1 MAFQVSPGV
10 VTKEV
15 DKTNVVP
22 PVSSGIG
29 VMVGH
34 FSKGPVEEITI
45 INSEEELVNTFG
57 KPNANNYEDWFT
69 AANFLQYS
77 SNLRVIRADAANAKN
92 AVGAGSALDIKN
104 RADYDQN
111 GAAGSVWVAKTMGTH
126 GNALKVSMCVGANGF
141 SQDLP
146 SSNQTVGEDAAGA
159 TVVQVDSG
167 SAFNVGDIIS
177 FSSVDASSDASAFT
191 HNAGDEGNEYEITG
205 ITGNDLTVKLKD
217 DLGNKGLQAIVP
229 DNSFIRRRWKFYD
242 LFDSAPGTSTWA
254 TDKGYVNDEMHIVI
268 YDQTGAITGFDGDQV
283 GQRTASV
290 LETFSFLSQGGTAKT
305 PQGGSNYYVNVLNDT
320 SKYVYW
326 GSHHSSINTD
336 AGKSTPPDGTTY
348 TQPSNNAQ
356 VIDTGLTGGLDAGGS
371 TNAPTVGEKKTSLD
385 LLDNDTT
392 EVDLIM
398 SGACGA
404 GADGITH
411 AQNVVALAESRKDA
425 VAFISP
431 RSGDVVGGASNS
443 AKTTAVTTFFGNINS
458 SSYAVFDSG
467 YKYMFDKYNDVYRY
481 VPLNGDIAGITA
493 NTDLVADAWF
503 SPAGYNRGGVRGV
516 TKLAFNPSK
525 AERDLLY
532 QNRVNPVCTFPG
544 QGTVLFGDKTALT
557 RPSAFDRINVRRLF
571 LVLEK
576 AISNAA
582 KFQMFEF
589 NDAFTRAQFVNLVEP
604 FLRDVQG
611 RRGISDFSVI
621 ADETNNTGEVID
633 RNEFVGDI
641 FVKPARSIN
650 FVQLNFIAVRT
661 GVAFSEIGG

>member
-29 VMVGH
+29 VVVGH

-57 KPNANNYEDWFT
+57 KPNATNYEDWFT

-77 SNLRVIRADAANAKN
+77 SNLRVIRADAAAGRN
-92 AVGAGSALDIKN
+92 AVGSGSALDIKN
-104 RADYDQN
+104 RADYDT
-111 GAAGSVWVAKTMGTH
+111 ATLGSSLWIAKTMGAH
-126 GNALKVSMCVGANGF
+126 GNALKVSVCAGANGF
-141 SQDLP
+141 SQKY
-146 SSNQTVGEDAAGA
+146 AAGTGGVNGA
-159 TVVQVDSG
+159 KSAGDTTVTVDDG
-167 SAFNVGDIIS
+167 TKFNVGDIITFDGTTGADIGHS
-177 FSSVDASSDASAFT
+177 TKYEVTNIATHVLTIRQSDQVNGGGLTA
-191 HNAGDEGNEYEITG
+191 DVLDNEEIT
-205 ITGNDLTVKLKD
+205 
-217 DLGNKGLQAIVP
+217 
-229 DNSFIRRRWKFYD
+229 RRWKFHD
-242 LFDSAPGTSTWA
+242 LFDSAPATSTWA
-254 TDKGYVNDEMHIVI
+254 ADKGYTNDEMHIVV
-268 YDQTGAITGFDGDQV
+268 YDHTGAITGFDADAA
-283 GQRTASV
+283 GQRTAAV
-290 LETFSFLSQGGTAKT
+290 LETFGFVSQGGIAKT
-305 PQGGSNYYVNVLNDT
+305 PQGGSNFYANVINDT
-320 SKYVYW
+320 SKYIYW
-326 GSHHSSINTD
+326 GSHDASTGEAGDNTP
-336 AGKSTPPDGTTY
+336 AGGSY
-348 TQPSNNAQ
+348 NQPSDNAQ
-356 VIDTGLTGGLDAGGS
+356 VIDTALSSGVDA
-371 TNAPTVGEKKTSLD
+371 TPTVGEKKTSLD
-385 LLDNDTT
+385 LLNNDTT

-398 SGACGA
+398 SGACGS
-404 GADGITH
+404 GTDGITH
-411 AQNVVALAESRKDA
+411 GQNVVALAEARKDA

-431 RSGDVVGGASNS
+431 RSSDVVGGASNS
-443 AKTTAVTTFFGNINS
+443 AKTTNVTTFFGNLNS
-458 SSYAVFDSG
+458 SSYCVFDSG

-503 SPAGYNRGGVRGV
+503 SPAGYNRGGVRGT

-532 QNRVNPVCTFPG
+532 QNRINPVCTFPG
-544 QGTVLFGDKTALT
+544 QGTVLFGDKTALS

>member
-45 INSEEELVNTFG
+45 INTEEELVNTFG
-57 KPNANNYEDWFT
+57 KPNADNYEDWFT

-77 SNLRVIRADAANAKN
+77 SNLRVIRADANAGRN

-104 RADYDQN
+104 RADYDT
-111 GAAGSVWVAKTMGTH
+111 ATLGSSLWIAKTMGAH
-126 GNALKVSMCVGANGF
+126 GNALKVSVCAGANGF
-141 SQDLP
+141 SQKY
-146 SSNQTVGEDAAGA
+146 AAGTGGVNGA
-159 TVVQVDSG
+159 KSAGDTTVTVDDG
-167 SAFNVGDIIS
+167 TKFNVGDIITFDGTTGADIGHS
-177 FSSVDASSDASAFT
+177 TKYEVTNIATHVLTIRQSDQVNGGGLTA
-191 HNAGDEGNEYEITG
+191 DVLDNEEIT
-205 ITGNDLTVKLKD
+205 
-217 DLGNKGLQAIVP
+217 
-229 DNSFIRRRWKFYD
+229 RRWKFHD
-242 LFDSAPGTSTWA
+242 LFDSAPATSTWA
-254 TDKGYVNDEMHIVI
+254 ADKGYTNDELHIVV
-268 YDQTGAITGFDGDQV
+268 YDHTGAITGFDADAA
-283 GQRTASV
+283 GQRTAAV
-290 LETFSFLSQGGTAKT
+290 LETFGFVSQGGIAKT
-305 PQGGSNYYVNVLNDT
+305 PQGGSNFYANVINDT
-320 SKYVYW
+320 SKYIYW
-326 GSHHSSINTD
+326 GSHHSSLGEAGDNTP
-336 AGKSTPPDGTTY
+336 AGGSY
-348 TQPSNNAQ
+348 NQPSDNAQ
-356 VIDTGLTGGLDAGGS
+356 VIDTALGALSGSGGVDA
-371 TNAPTVGEKKTSLD
+371 TPTVGEKKTSLD
-385 LLDNDTT
+385 LLNNDTT

-398 SGACGA
+398 SGACGS
-404 GADGITH
+404 GTDGITH
-411 AQNVVALAESRKDA
+411 GQNVVALAEARKDA

-431 RSGDVVGGASNS
+431 RSSDVVGGASNS

-458 SSYAVFDSG
+458 SSYCVFDSG

-503 SPAGYNRGGVRGV
+503 SPAGYNRGGVRGT

-544 QGTVLFGDKTALT
+544 QGTVLFGDKTALS

>member
-29 VMVGH
+29 VVVGH

-45 INSEEELVNTFG
+45 INTEEELVNTFG

-77 SNLRVIRADAANAKN
+77 SNLRVIRADAAAGRN

-104 RADYDQN
+104 RADYDSATDN
-111 GAAGSVWVAKTMGTH
+111 GTLGSSLWIAKTMGAH
-126 GNALKVSMCVGANGF
+126 GNALKVSVCAGANGF
-141 SQDLP
+141 SQQYDAGTGGVNEVAGYVATN
-146 SSNQTVGEDAAGA
+146 SQITVDNGA
-159 TVVQVDSG
+159 K
-167 SAFNVGDIIS
+167 FNVGDIITFDGTDGIS
-177 FSSVDASSDASAFT
+177 GHST
-191 HNAGDEGNEYEITG
+191 KYEITG
-205 ITGNDLTVKLKD
+205 IATHVLTIRQSDQVN
-217 DLGNKGLQAIVP
+217 GGGLTAAVA
-229 DNSFIRRRWKFYD
+229 DNEKITRRWKFHD
-242 LFDSAPGTSTWA
+242 LFDSAPSTSTWA
-254 TDKGYVNDEMHIVI
+254 ADKGYINDEMHIVV
-268 YDQTGAITGFDGDQV
+268 YDNTGAITGFDADAP
-283 GQRTASV
+283 GQRTAAV
-290 LETFSFLSQGGTAKT
+290 LETFGFLSQGGIAKT
-305 PQGGSNYYVNVLNDT
+305 PQGGSNFYANVLNDT

-326 GSHHSSINTD
+326 GSHDSSLSEAGDNT
-336 AGKSTPPDGTTY
+336 PGTD
-348 TQPSNNAQ
+348 NAYVQ
-356 VIDTGLTGGLDAGGS
+356 SSDNLQIIDTALTGGIDGTPS
-371 TNAPTVGEKKTSLD
+371 VGEKKTSLD

-398 SGACGA
+398 SGACGN

-431 RSGDVVGGASNS
+431 RAGDVVGGASNS

-458 SSYAVFDSG
+458 SSYCVFDSG

>member
-45 INSEEELVNTFG
+45 INTEEELVNTFG
-57 KPNANNYEDWFT
+57 KPNATNYEDWFT

-92 AVGAGSALDIKN
+92 AVGSGSALDIKN
-104 RADYDQN
+104 RADYDT
-111 GAAGSVWVAKTMGTH
+111 ATLGSSLWIAKTMGAH
-126 GNALKVSMCVGANGF
+126 GNALKVSVCAGANGF
-141 SQDLP
+141 SQKY
-146 SSNQTVGEDAAGA
+146 AAGTGGVDGA
-159 TVVQVDSG
+159 KAVGDTTVTVDDG
-167 SAFNVGDIIS
+167 SKFNVGDIITFDGTDGIS
-177 FSSVDASSDASAFT
+177 GHST
-191 HNAGDEGNEYEITG
+191 KYEITG
-205 ITGNDLTVKLKD
+205 IAGAVLTIRQSDQVN
-217 DLGNKGLQAIVP
+217 GGGLTAAVV
-229 DNSFIRRRWKFYD
+229 DNEKITRRWKFHD

-254 TDKGYVNDEMHIVI
+254 ADKGYTNDEMHIVV
-268 YDQTGAITGFDGDQV
+268 YDNTGAITGFDADAP
-283 GQRTASV
+283 GQRTAAV
-290 LETFSFLSQGGTAKT
+290 LETFGFLSQGGIAKT
-305 PQGGSNYYVNVLNDT
+305 PQGGSNFYANVLNDT

-326 GSHHSSINTD
+326 GSHDSSLSEAGDNTPGTD
-336 AGKSTPPDGTTY
+336 NAYVQSSDNLQIIDTALSNGVDGT
-348 TQPSNNAQ
+348 PS
-356 VIDTGLTGGLDAGGS
+356 
-371 TNAPTVGEKKTSLD
+371 VGEKKTSLD

-398 SGACGA
+398 SGACGN

-582 KFQMFEF
+582 KYQMFEF

>member
-57 KPNANNYEDWFT
+57 KPNTNNYEDWFT

-104 RADYDQN
+104 RADYDTI
-111 GAAGSVWVAKTMGTH
+111 GAAGSVWTAKTMGAH
-126 GNALKVSMCVGANGF
+126 GNALKVSVCAGSNGF
-141 SQDLP
+141 SQKY
-146 SSNQTVGEDAAGA
+146 AAGTGGVNGA
-159 TVVQVDSG
+159 KSVGDTTVTVDDG
-167 SAFNVGDIIS
+167 TKFNVGDIITFDGTS
-177 FSSVDASSDASAFT
+177 GADTGHTTKYEVTNIAGAVLTIRQSDQVNGGGLTSAVL
-191 HNAGDEGNEYEITG
+191 DNEEIT
-205 ITGNDLTVKLKD
+205 
-217 DLGNKGLQAIVP
+217 
-229 DNSFIRRRWKFYD
+229 RRWKFHD
-242 LFDSAPGTSTWA
+242 LFDSAPATSTWA
-254 TDKGYVNDEMHIVI
+254 ADKGYVNDEMHIVV
-268 YDQTGAITGFDGDQV
+268 YDHTGAITGFDADAA
-283 GQRTASV
+283 GQRTAAV
-290 LETFSFLSQGGTAKT
+290 LETFGFVSQGGIAKT

-320 SKYVYW
+320 SKHVYW

-336 AGKSTPPDGTTY
+336 GGKSTPTDGTTY
-348 TQPSNNAQ
+348 VQPTDNAQ
-356 VIDTGLTGGLDAGGS
+356 VIDTALTNGVDATPS
-371 TNAPTVGEKKTSLD
+371 VGEKKTSLD

-398 SGACGA
+398 SGACGS

-411 AQNVVALAESRKDA
+411 AQNVVALAEARKDA

-458 SSYAVFDSG
+458 SSYCVFDSG

-503 SPAGYNRGGVRGV
+503 SPAGYNRGGVRGT

-532 QNRVNPVCTFPG
+532 QNRINPVCTFPG
-544 QGTVLFGDKTALT
+544 QGTVLFGDKTALS

>member
-29 VMVGH
+29 VVVGH

-45 INSEEELVNTFG
+45 INTEEELVNTFG

-77 SNLRVIRADAANAKN
+77 SNLRVIRADAAAGRN

-104 RADYDQN
+104 RADYDSATDN
-111 GAAGSVWVAKTMGTH
+111 GTLGSSLWIAKTMGAH
-126 GNALKVSMCVGANGF
+126 GNALKVSVCAGANGF
-141 SQDLP
+141 SQQYDAGTGGVNEVAGYVATN
-146 SSNQTVGEDAAGA
+146 SQITVDNGA
-159 TVVQVDSG
+159 K
-167 SAFNVGDIIS
+167 FNVGDIITFDGTDGIS
-177 FSSVDASSDASAFT
+177 GHST
-191 HNAGDEGNEYEITG
+191 KYEITG
-205 ITGNDLTVKLKD
+205 IATHVLTIRQSDQVN
-217 DLGNKGLQAIVP
+217 GGGLTAAVA
-229 DNSFIRRRWKFYD
+229 DNEKITRRWKFHD
-242 LFDSAPGTSTWA
+242 LFDSAPSTSTWA
-254 TDKGYVNDEMHIVI
+254 ADKGYINDEMHIVV
-268 YDQTGAITGFDGDQV
+268 YDNTGAITGFDADAP
-283 GQRTASV
+283 GQRTAAV
-290 LETFSFLSQGGTAKT
+290 LETFGFLSQGGIAKT
-305 PQGGSNYYVNVLNDT
+305 PQGGSNFYANVLNDT

-326 GSHHSSINTD
+326 GSHDSSLSEAGDNT
-336 AGKSTPPDGTTY
+336 PGTD
-348 TQPSNNAQ
+348 NAYVQ
-356 VIDTGLTGGLDAGGS
+356 SSDNLQIIDTALTGGIDGTPS
-371 TNAPTVGEKKTSLD
+371 VGEKKTSLD

-398 SGACGA
+398 SGACGN

-431 RSGDVVGGASNS
+431 RAGDVVGGDSNS
-443 AKTTAVTTFFGNINS
+443 AKTTKVTTFFGNINS
-458 SSYAVFDSG
+458 SSYCVFDSG